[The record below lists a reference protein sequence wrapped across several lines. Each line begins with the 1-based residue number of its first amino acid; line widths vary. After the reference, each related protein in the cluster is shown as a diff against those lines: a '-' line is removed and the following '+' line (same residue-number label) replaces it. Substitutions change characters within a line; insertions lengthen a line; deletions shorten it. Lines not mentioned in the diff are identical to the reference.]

1 MSIKENCRF
10 GISKKWF
17 GTKFKTINNNNWLS
31 DIYFDFGGVTMGA
44 FLAIFRLGSS
54 SELDSDESESL
65 LDDSSDE
72 AELEDF
78 DPLLRKGEPF
88 LSTSESSSESLD
100 DDDEPLLPDDELEL
114 ELDEDELDSFG
125 DDGTKNSG
133 RENDELVTL
142 NEFANGV
149 LQMNAYY
156 WIW

>member
-1 MSIKENCRF
+1 M
-10 GISKKWF
+10 
-17 GTKFKTINNNNWLS
+17 T
-31 DIYFDFGGVTMGA
+31 GA

-114 ELDEDELDSFG
+114 ELDEDELDNFG
-125 DDGTKNSG
+125 DDGTRNEV
-133 RENDELVTL
+133 REAKTSLVI
-142 NEFANGV
+142 E
-149 LQMNAYY
+149 
-156 WIW
+156 